1 VWNLPDAK
9 KFVDLAKAMAKGA
22 KLADED
28 LKDDSSMVR
37 LFYLF
42 SF

>member
-1 VWNLPDAK
+1 MWNLLDAK
-9 KFVDLAKAMAKGA
+9 KFVEIAKAMAKGA
-22 KLADED
+22 KLADEE